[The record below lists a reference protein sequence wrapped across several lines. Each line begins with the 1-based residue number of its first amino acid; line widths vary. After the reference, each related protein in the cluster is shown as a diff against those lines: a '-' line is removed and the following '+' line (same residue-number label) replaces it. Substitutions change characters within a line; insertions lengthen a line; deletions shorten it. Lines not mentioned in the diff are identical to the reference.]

1 MEGTKHEKVILVI
14 LAYLIG
20 FTSALIAYGI
30 KPTPNYLPFENE
42 LGLTSGLENT
52 DFVDKQNIQQSSTTE
67 ATDPSTNEF
76 VNYHDG
82 RLSVHNDQGDF
93 LLSINKDLIDTEQLI
108 EFKNYGIHY
117 SNKSPFYLVSADKK
131 FIYFCEQHGEKDNC
145 SNFIFDVKSSN
156 MHFVNNEKQKIVTP
170 RQVAE
175 KAYWREDDILVV
187 GDLTSVNSDTPWK
200 VIKK

>member
-1 MEGTKHEKVILVI
+1 MEGTKHEKVVLVI

-20 FTSALIAYGI
+20 FTTALIAYGI
-30 KPTPNYLPFENE
+30 RPIPDYSSPETKLE
-42 LGLTSGLENT
+42 LNDVIENT
-52 DFVDKQNIQQSSTTE
+52 AFVDKQNIQQSSTTE

-117 SNKSPFYLVSADKK
+117 SNNAPFFLVSADKK
-131 FIYFCEQHGEKDNC
+131 YIYFCEQHGEEDNC
-145 SNFIFDVKSSN
+145 SNFIFDVKSSIVQ
-156 MHFVNNEKQKIVTP
+156 FVNNEKQKIVTS
-170 RQVAE
+170 RAVAE
-175 KAYWREDDILVV
+175 KAYWREDGTLKV
-187 GDLTSVNSDTPWK
+187 GDFSSVSADTPWK
-200 VIKK
+200 VIKN